1 MESQREYFLEIKPK
15 NSFSLN
21 LNELIEHRELFYFF
35 TWRDIKVKY
44 KQTWLGFLWA
54 VLQPLLLTAL
64 FTLLLGRN
72 LGIPS
77 EGIDYPVFAF
87 SGLMLWLIFS
97 SGLTNAGQSMITQAA
112 VIRKI
117 YFPRLIVPLSSI
129 LVSVFDFLM
138 SLVVFIPLLIYYQ
151 PEVSLIEA
159 LWCWPAGVILTI
171 LATLGPGCLLAALNV
186 KFRDFRYV
194 IPFLVQVLLF
204 VTPIIYPV
212 SMIGQQWIREMMALN
227 PMYAAVTVFRL
238 PFTAVEP
245 DALLLIVSLASNMI
259 FLVAGIAYFRK
270 VESFFADLA

>member
-15 NSFSLN
+15 NSFGLN
-21 LNELIEHRELFYFF
+21 LNELIEYWELFYFF

-44 KQTWLGFLWA
+44 KQTMLGFFWA

-97 SGLTNAGQSMITQAA
+97 SGITHAGQSMITQAA
-112 VIRKI
+112 VIRKV
-117 YFPRLIVPLSSI
+117 YFPRLIIPLSSI

-138 SLVVFIPLLIYYQ
+138 SLVVFVPLLIYYQ
-151 PEVSLIEA
+151 PEVSAMNA
-159 LWCWPAGVILTI
+159 LWCWPAGILLTI

-204 VTPIIYPV
+204 VTPVIYPV
-212 SMIGQQWIREMMALN
+212 SMIGQRWIQEVMAVN

-238 PFTAVEP
+238 PFTTTEP
-245 DALLLIVSLASNMI
+245 DATLLIISLASNVI

>member
-15 NSFSLN
+15 NSFGLN
-21 LNELIEHRELFYFF
+21 LDELIEHRELFYFF

-44 KQTWLGFLWA
+44 KQTMLGFLWA

-72 LGIPS
+72 LNIPS

-97 SGLTNAGQSMITQAA
+97 SGITNAGQSMITQAA

-117 YFPRLIVPLSSI
+117 YFPRLIIPLSSI
-129 LVSVFDFLM
+129 LVSLFDFLM

-151 PEVSLIEA
+151 PEVELMRA
-159 LWCWPAGVILTI
+159 LWCWPSGVLLTI

-204 VTPIIYPV
+204 VTPVIYPV
-212 SMIGQQWIREMMALN
+212 SMIGQRWIQEIMALN
-227 PMYAAVTVFRL
+227 PMYAAVAVFRL
-238 PFTAVEP
+238 PFAATEP
-245 DALLLIVSLASNMI
+245 DATLLIISLVSNVI

>member
-21 LNELIEHRELFYFF
+21 LTELIEHRELFYFF

-44 KQTWLGFLWA
+44 RQTWLGFLWA

-64 FTLLLGRN
+64 FTILLGRN
-72 LGIPS
+72 LSIPS

-97 SGLTNAGQSMITQAA
+97 SGITNAGQSMITQAA

-117 YFPRLIVPLSSI
+117 YFPRLIIPMSSI

-151 PEVSLIEA
+151 PDVSLIRA

-171 LATLGPGCLLAALNV
+171 VATLGPGCLLAALNV

-204 VTPIIYPV
+204 VTPVIYPV
-212 SMIGQQWIREMMALN
+212 SMIGQRWIQEVMALN

-245 DALLLIVSLASNMI
+245 DVPLLIISLASNVV
-259 FLVAGIAYFRK
+259 FLLAGITYFRK

>member
-1 MESQREYFLEIKPK
+1 MDSDGKYYLEIKAK
-15 NSFSLN
+15 AAVGINFR
-21 LNELIEHRELFYFF
+21 ELREFHELFYFF
-35 TWRDIKVKY
+35 AWRDIKVKY
-44 KQTWLGFLWA
+44 KQTILGFLWA

-97 SGLTNAGQSMITQAA
+97 SGITNAGQSMIAQAA
-112 VIRKI
+112 VIKKI
-117 YFPRLIVPLSSI
+117 YFPRLIIPMSSI
-129 LVSVFDFLM
+129 LVSLFDFLM

-151 PEVSLIEA
+151 PEVELMRA
-159 LWCWPAGVILTI
+159 FWCWPAGVLLTI

-204 VTPIIYPV
+204 VTPVIYPV
-212 SMIGQQWIREMMALN
+212 SIIGQRWIQEVMALN

-238 PFTAVEP
+238 PFTMAQP
-245 DALLLIVSLASNMI
+245 DTSLLIISLASNVV